1 MKNKI
6 SENTELTLNIKTIV
20 IIIAS
25 VAAVSAGY
33 LTIKKDIDIAKE
45 NSKKVTTPY
54 EFDKAVDRLLTKVE
68 FNISQEA
75 VKQIVRETQEKMH
88 GGHTTMYQML
98 EEKFRESIKEN
109 RREIM
114 QSIKESKR
122 EIIQVIKEQK

>member
-45 NSKKVTTPY
+45 NSKKITTPY

-88 GGHTTMYQML
+88 AGHTTMYQML

-114 QSIKESKR
+114 QSIKESKI
-122 EIIQVIKEQK
+122 EIIQVIKEKK